1 MAVTLKFVIGPA
13 AVASVAVARAPAKA
27 STIVEDVLVRNRRRI
42 VSPLSR
48 PWTGAMVAPS
58 PCKGQL
64 TSACRRHHS
73 RRRVAMMKDQS
84 VAVLVLEVG
93 LVADAA
99 VHRLALERNAVS
111 FELGAGALDVLDVER
126 DCSRA
131 RLELAADLGDV
142 DDLDREA
149 AGLELASERV
159 VVALGALEAEHAAV
173 ERLRLLEAR
182 DRKEDEVGAGDE
194 GLLFGHG
201 EPFLSLP
208 GEPGSYAPL
217 SSRSFNFCMF
227 LGISACACRRTTS
240 GTSSLPIPCP
250 SKSSSN
256 VTRERSPSASGSTVP
271 LTFPRTGPS
280 IPRRLQLFGGSSSVT
295 SLVIVRS
302 VRPTRRVTTTR
313 EPTVRGVSPRADT
326 ALS

>member
-201 EPFLSLP
+201 EPSFRFLASPALTRR
-208 GEPGSYAPL
+208 
-217 SSRSFNFCMF
+217 SRAGPST
-227 LGISACACRRTTS
+227 SACSWASPPALAGGRRAAQAACRSR
-240 GTSSLPIPCP
+240 
-250 SKSSSN
+250 
-256 VTRERSPSASGSTVP
+256 A
-271 LTFPRTGPS
+271 PRNRAP
-280 IPRRLQLFGGSSSVT
+280 T
-295 SLVIVRS
+295 SLASAR
-302 VRPTRRVTTTR
+302 RPQAAR
-313 EPTVRGVSPRADT
+313 
-326 ALS
+326 LCL